1 MTREVCSSKKNL
13 LPLQSSADLQPA
25 ALHALLA
32 SFLSYARVRP
42 PFLAQG
48 LELFHRGMMYNNLA
62 IIFAFFM

>member
-1 MTREVCSSKKNL
+1 MREVCSSKKNL

-32 SFLSYARVRP
+32 SARVRP

-62 IIFAFFM
+62 IIIAFFM